1 MGLIMNLEIL
11 KVVKLIKLK
20 KTKNNNNNN
29 NNAKVIKFNQLV
41 SAMENCYKL
50 YISAI

>member
-20 KTKNNNNNN
+20 KTKNNNNN